1 MKLKIEHNT
10 TKAEAKK
17 KVKGLLKGLAKRHS
31 DVVSDVQE
39 TWDGDLLDFGF
50 RARGMKAQGTME
62 VTEDEVVVEGRL
74 PLLARPFESRI
85 KSAIEKEARSL
96 FRKA

>member
-1 MKLKIEHNT
+1 MKLTIAHNT
-10 TKAEAKK
+10 TKTDAKK
-17 KVKGLLKGLAKRHS
+17 RLKGLLKGLAKRHS
-31 DVVSDVQE
+31 DVVSEVE
-39 TWDGDLLDFGF
+39 ERWDGDLLDFGF
-50 RARGMKAQGTME
+50 RARGMKAQGTMK